1 MSIYHLLT
9 LSISNSSREQP
20 TACAPTYSPYAEQLS
35 QWSPIITVG
44 SPHPV
49 AFHEWSLTSLWHAT
63 LLATLFLGTAPFLT
77 PLTTPFWHPP
87 TPPAPFSYP
96 HLSPLV
102 SALGTLHHPHTLR
115 GLTSSGGSPSSCKQ
129 QLPTTSFLKIEP
141 TFPIACSVLV
151 SSP

>member
-35 QWSPIITVG
+35 QWSPITTVG

-49 AFHEWSLTSLWHAT
+49 AFHQWSLTSLWHAT
-63 LLATLFLGTAPFLT
+63 LLPTLSGHSSFPDSPDNTILASTHPSCSIFLSPPQ
-77 PLTTPFWHPP
+77 PLGFCTGHPSPP
-87 TPPAPFSYP
+87 TCPQRSELFS
-96 HLSPLV
+96 
-102 SALGTLHHPHTLR
+102 
-115 GLTSSGGSPSSCKQ
+115 GSPSSCKQ
-129 QLPTTSFLKIEP
+129 QLPTTSLLKIEP
-141 TFPIACSVLV
+141 TFPITCSVLV